1 MKPYETLNAGGIE
14 YHFKIT
20 TANAVKLEEDLGTD
34 LLSGMTNINKINVLA
49 KYLFAAAVSQNDGIS
64 KIEDVYQLI
73 DDYITDGGTYEQL
86 NEVVLQTLLVSGIL
100 TQKMY
105 DKSKALQKNF
115 EEKEEADLQKL
126 SS

>member
-86 NEVVLQTLLVSGIL
+86 NEVVVQTLLVSGIL

-115 EEKEEADLQKL
+115 EEKEKAVLQKL

>member
-49 KYLFAAAVSQNDGIS
+49 KYLFAAAVSQNDTINE
-64 KIEDVYQLI
+64 IEDIYSMI
-73 DDYITDGGTYEQL
+73 DDHITDSGTYEQL
-86 NEVVLQTLLVSGIL
+86 QELVIQILLTSGIL

-115 EEKEEADLQKL
+115 EEKEKAVLQKL

>member
-14 YHFKIT
+14 YHLKIT
-20 TANAVKLEEDLGTD
+20 TANAVKLEEELGTD

-86 NEVVLQTLLVSGIL
+86 SEVVVQTLLTSGIL

-115 EEKEEADLQKL
+115 EEKEKAVLQKL

>member
-34 LLSGMTNINKINVLA
+34 LLSGMTNISKINVLA

-86 NEVVLQTLLVSGIL
+86 NEVVVQTLLVSGIL

-115 EEKEEADLQKL
+115 EEKEKAVLQKL

>member
-14 YHFKIT
+14 YHLKIT
-20 TANAVKLEEDLGTD
+20 TSNAVKLEEDLGTD

-86 NEVVLQTLLVSGIL
+86 SEVVVQTLLISGIL

-115 EEKEEADLQKL
+115 EEKEKAVLQKL

>member
-49 KYLFAAAVSQNDGIS
+49 KYLFAAAVSQNDTINE
-64 KIEDVYQLI
+64 IEDIYSMI
-73 DDYITDGGTYEQL
+73 DDHITDSGTYEQL
-86 NEVVLQTLLVSGIL
+86 QELVIQILLTSGIL

-115 EEKEEADLQKL
+115 EEKEKAALQKL

>member
-73 DDYITDGGTYEQL
+73 DDYITDSGTYEQL
-86 NEVVLQTLLVSGIL
+86 QELVIQILLTSGIL

-115 EEKEEADLQKL
+115 EEKEKAALQKL